1 MQPTRFAARARGPA
15 ERLAGFMAHLR
26 LNGIAVG
33 PAETTRALAGLAAID
48 ATDLG
53 RARLALKTLV
63 TTTPEDWNRFDEL
76 FDAYWLNTGRVRTRV
91 TGSPPAG
98 QKPPALWSRHLPQ
111 AEGAAPVTG
120 APTDAATGEDDDP
133 ADGRGEG
140 RLVATGQPATARRDL
155 RSLMAEADLAEAE
168 TIAERLAR
176 AIRERHARRRRQARL
191 GPEIDLRR
199 TLRRSLARG
208 GEPLDLARRRR
219 REPPLRIVALLDVSG
234 SMTVHARVFLAFLKG
249 LVGADSRA
257 DAYLFHTSLVRVT
270 EALTAR
276 DPLTAATRLSLLT
289 RGMGGGTRIGQSLAT
304 FNATYAKRA
313 VNGRTAVLILSDGYD
328 TDPPE
333 LLAEALARLRRRARR
348 VVWLN
353 PLKGWPGY
361 APVARGMA
369 AAMPHLDAFLEASTL
384 ASLAALEAQFREL

>member
-1 MQPTRFAARARGPA
+1 MHPTRFAGRARGPA

-26 LNGIAVG
+26 QNGIAVG

-48 ATDLG
+48 ATDPN

-63 TTTPEDWNRFDEL
+63 TSTPADWSRFDEL

-91 TGSPPAG
+91 TGTPPAG
-98 QKPPALWSRHLPQ
+98 RKPPSLWSRHLPETEGS
-111 AEGAAPVTG
+111 ASTAGAPSGAA
-120 APTDAATGEDDDP
+120 EDDGDNT

-140 RLVATGQPATARRDL
+140 RLVATGRPATAQRDL
-155 RSLMAEADLAEAE
+155 RSLMAESDLAEAE
-168 TIAERLAR
+168 RIAERLAR
-176 AIRERHARRRRQARL
+176 AIRERHARRRRLARL

-234 SMTVHARVFLAFLKG
+234 SMTVYARVFLAFLKG
-249 LVGADSRA
+249 LVGTDSRA

-270 EALTAR
+270 EALTAS

-289 RGMGGGTRIGQSLAT
+289 RGLGGGTRIGRSLAT
-304 FNATYAKRA
+304 FNTTYAKRA

-333 LLAEALARLRRRARR
+333 ELAKALARLRRRARR
-348 VVWLN
+348 IIWLN
-353 PLKGWPGY
+353 PLKAWQGY

-384 ASLAALEAQFREL
+384 ASLGALETEFQKL

>member
-26 LNGIAVG
+26 RNGIAVG
-33 PAETTRALAGLAAID
+33 PAETARALAGLAAID
-48 ATDLG
+48 ATDPG

-63 TTTPEDWNRFDEL
+63 TSTPADWIRFDEL

-91 TGSPPAG
+91 TGTPLAG
-98 QKPPALWSRHLPQ
+98 QKPPALWLRHLPEM
-111 AEGAAPVTG
+111 AGSAPAKGVPTGAAAG
-120 APTDAATGEDDDP
+120 GDGDP
-133 ADGRGEG
+133 ADDEGEG
-140 RLVATGQPATARRDL
+140 RLVATRRPTNSGKDL
-155 RSLMAEADLAEAE
+155 RSLMSEAE
-168 TIAERLAR
+168 LGAAEQVARRLAR
-176 AIRERHARRRRQARL
+176 AIRERHARRRRLARL

-270 EALTAR
+270 EALTSR
-276 DPLTAATRLSLLT
+276 DALTAATRLSLLT
-289 RGMGGGTRIGQSLAT
+289 RGMGGGTRIGQSLET
-304 FNATYAKRA
+304 FNTTYARRA

-333 LLAEALARLRRRARR
+333 QLARALARLRRRARR
-348 VVWLN
+348 IVWLN
-353 PLKGWPGY
+353 PLKGWRGY

-384 ASLAALEAQFREL
+384 ASLAALEAQFRDL